1 MKFSNLK
8 IPFEPGFSIG
18 KKILT
23 LVVLFSFLGFFS
35 LVYAGES
42 RSYNAPIPGEHPWD
56 ELSSQSDHLAPKPPQ
71 IGEMLVLPLG
81 GFNRW
86 IEIRPVHIKNGNSK
100 GNQVQ
105 INSSD
110 KNRSQIFIFSSD
122 ASK

>member
-8 IPFEPGFSIG
+8 IPSEPGFYIG

-35 LVYAGES
+35 LAYADGS

-56 ELSSQSDHLAPKPPQ
+56 ELCSQADHLAPKPPE
-71 IGEMLVLPLG
+71 IGKILIFPWG
-81 GFNRW
+81 GFDRW
-86 IEIRPVHIKNGNSK
+86 IIIRSLQIKNGNNQ

-105 INSSD
+105 IDSSE
-110 KNRSQIFIFSSD
+110 KNRSQFFLLF
-122 ASK
+122 